1 VFVVPIGFGQFYPRP
16 EGEPDGK
23 DTPPNQQQQQQQQQQ
38 GEHKDQKQQTGG
50 NQGGGKKQ
58 YNSGTLYEATS

>member
-1 VFVVPIGFGQFYPRP
+1 VSLGFGQFYPRP

-23 DTPPNQQQQQQQQQQ
+23 DTPPNQQQQQ

-58 YNSGTLYEATS
+58 YNSGTLYVAT